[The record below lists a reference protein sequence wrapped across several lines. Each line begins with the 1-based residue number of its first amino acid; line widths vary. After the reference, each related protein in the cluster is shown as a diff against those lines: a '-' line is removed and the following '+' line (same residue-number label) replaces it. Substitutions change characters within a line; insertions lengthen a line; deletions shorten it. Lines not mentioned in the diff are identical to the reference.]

1 MIRPVLSLLAVL
13 PMLMPPGMCLCQFVP
28 ARAGGSGALPSPV
41 PAPTRVGT
49 RHGDCCRCES
59 CRTSDT
65 PSALADDTRTNHQ
78 PTDGPRPA
86 PRPGWPCC
94 PAVLNAPGANTAV
107 PTAPVLLTFTF
118 PAGPVDLVTG
128 LPCSPFDHADR
139 DHEPSHGPPLFICH
153 CALLI

>member
-28 ARAGGSGALPSPV
+28 ARAGGSGTSPSPT
-41 PAPTRVGT
+41 PAEA
-49 RHGDCCRCES
+49 RHADDCRCES
-59 CRTSDT
+59 CRTSDA
-65 PSALADDTRTNHQ
+65 PSAPADDTRTNHQ
-78 PTDGPRPA
+78 PTDGSRPA

-94 PAVLNAPGANTAV
+94 PVALNAAGANTAV
-107 PTAPVLLTFTF
+107 PIAPVLLPFTF

-128 LPCSPFDHADR
+128 LPCSPFARPDR